1 MTSVRLVPA
10 RAGLLRL
17 LVSAVRRVPASPLDA
32 VGSGSVGDK
41 FGDRSWESNALAGGE
56 PRLVDP
62 LRGGGDH
69 RFLAT
74 INVGSFGVPEAAMRF
89 VNILSAARA

>member
-1 MTSVRLVPA
+1 
-10 RAGLLRL
+10 
-17 LVSAVRRVPASPLDA
+17 LDA

-89 VNILSAARA
+89 VNILSAARAARLLPSGSGWLHARRQVSTAALSSKSG